1 MGDQIDQYLQEMKDS
16 GVVVHELTDDEMAT
30 FVDVA
35 DKTWENMRSVYGDA
49 YIDGLKAEVAAVR
62 GE

>member
-1 MGDQIDQYLQEMKDS
+1 M
-16 GVVVHELTDDEMAT
+16 VHELTDDEMAT